1 MQERIFK
8 GFWGLKVKVPF
19 WRNWFVVG
27 RLGAL
32 VILPA
37 CGMGGETVVAIASHP
52 VEPDITY
59 VVTHDGA
66 LKTTNGGAGWRRIF
80 TGMSQSRVLTIGID
94 PTRPSTI
101 YLGTK
106 DDGVY
111 MSYDGGRNW
120 LPRRAGLD
128 DVRVTAEVQNIA
140 FVPGT
145 RPHVFLA
152 TAMGVFESDDEGM
165 TWRKRMAGITNVLMV
180 TILAVDPQRPEI
192 MYAGTSGG
200 VYKTT
205 DGARTWVPFNTGLI
219 PPGFVTSSRS
229 LGVTALVI
237 DPQKT
242 EVLYAG
248 TLDGLYKTVD
258 GGRSWTR
265 IGTGLSDQFISSA
278 AFDPLN
284 PEILY
289 VGGRAGVFNSR
300 DGGKTWEPKNE
311 GLASR
316 NILALAASRAAPG
329 VVYAGTNGG
338 GLYRNRQGGP
348 AWERMPLNAQ

>member
-1 MQERIFK
+1 MLMALAVLSACGTGTGTVVGITLHPLDERIIYV
-8 GFWGLKVKVPF
+8 LTH
-19 WRNWFVVG
+19 
-27 RLGAL
+27 
-32 VILPA
+32 
-37 CGMGGETVVAIASHP
+37 GGV
-52 VEPDITY
+52 
-59 VVTHDGA
+59 
-66 LKTTNGGAGWRRIF
+66 LKTTDGGAEWRRLF
-80 TGMSQSRVLTIGID
+80 TGISQSRVLTIGLD
-94 PTRPSTI
+94 PAAPSTV

-111 MSYDGGRNW
+111 RSHDGGQHW
-120 LPRRAGLD
+120 VSRRAGLD
-128 DVRVTAEVQNIA
+128 DVRVTAEVQHIA

-145 RPHVFLA
+145 PPRVFLA
-152 TAMGVFESDDEGM
+152 TAMGVFVSDEGGDR
-165 TWRKRMAGITNVLMV
+165 WHKRMAGITNVLMV
-180 TILAVDPQRPEI
+180 TAVAVDPARPEVL
-192 MYAGTSGG
+192 YAGTSGG

-237 DPQKT
+237 DPQHT

-258 GGRSWTR
+258 GGQSWTR

-289 VGGRAGVFNSR
+289 VGGRAGVF
-300 DGGKTWEPKNE
+300 K
-311 GLASR
+311 
-316 NILALAASRAAPG
+316 
-329 VVYAGTNGG
+329 
-338 GLYRNRQGGP
+338 
-348 AWERMPLNAQ
+348 